1 MKWHNW
7 SRANPNFESTKLA
20 TISFGNGSKTI
31 HMSFCRQCIMKRII
45 SWALPYP
52 LWFLWLFSAIQKYF
66 KTRDNLSQTRH
77 MSTEQDLGGICRHM
91 YPRSTFGPRPSSWGP
106 LLPPP
111 HYTLGSFQ
119 NNQDTSN
126 RSVDKKNLKIQ
137 TPFCYLFL
145 FPWIVHNVT
154 EVIKCSGRLS

>member
-45 SWALPYP
+45 SWSLPYP
-52 LWFLWLFSAIQKYF
+52 LWFLWQSAIQKYF

-77 MSTEQDLGGICRHM
+77 MSTEQDLGGICRHISKVNIWTPPFLM
-91 YPRSTFGPRPSSWGP
+91 RTPSPSSP
-106 LLPPP
+106 LYFGIFSEQPR
-111 HYTLGSFQ
+111 YKQSQ
-119 NNQDTSN
+119 CWQ
-126 RSVDKKNLKIQ
+126 KNLKIQ

-154 EVIKCSGRLS
+154 EVIRCSGRLS